1 MSPEIRAVLITA
13 AIFFVCWRIYQRVR
27 GSIGRQPLQK
37 MWLIARALG
46 LLSVCAIALVFSP
59 ADILHVAF
67 CAAGGAIIGALIAAY
82 ALRHTSIEHTEQGV
96 FYSGHAY
103 IGLGI
108 MVLFVAR
115 LLFVFATA
123 FSRRQEIAAQVK
135 SHGGS
140 IGNALAQSGSGPI
153 TVGVLVLMSSY
164 YIIYSLGLLRQV

>member
-1 MSPEIRAVLITA
+1 M
-13 AIFFVCWRIYQRVR
+13 
-27 GSIGRQPLQK
+27 G
-37 MWLIARALG
+37 
-46 LLSVCAIALVFSP
+46 
-59 ADILHVAF
+59 
-67 CAAGGAIIGALIAAY
+67 
-82 ALRHTSIEHTEQGV
+82 
-96 FYSGHAY
+96 
-103 IGLGI
+103 
-108 MVLFVAR
+108 LFVAR